1 MQTLLLSITTQQ
13 WLMILAAYLIGAI
26 SFGII
31 ASRLFKLPDPRTIG
45 SGNIGATNV
54 LRTGKKAAALF
65 TLVGDIAK
73 GWLPVWL
80 ASQLNAPLMVVL
92 LVALAVFLGHLYPI
106 YYRFKGGKGVATA
119 LGIMLALA
127 PLLGLMV
134 LITWGIVFKLS
145 KYSSLSAIIA
155 SLLSPVY
162 AWFLG
167 LQHPYIMTIVV
178 IVLLLIWRHRSN
190 IQKLLAGTEA
200 GFGSKS

>member
-1 MQTLLLSITTQQ
+1 MQALLLSITTQQ

-65 TLVGDIAK
+65 TLIGDIAK

-80 ASQLNAPLMVVL
+80 ASQWNAPLMVVL

-106 YYRFKGGKGVATA
+106 YFRFKGGKGVATA

-127 PLLGLMV
+127 PLLGLLV
-134 LITWGIVFKLS
+134 LITWVVVFKLF
-145 KYSSLSAIIA
+145 KYSSLSAIVA

-162 AWFLG
+162 AWLLG
-167 LQHPYIMTIVV
+167 LQHPYIMTIIV
-178 IVLLLIWRHRSN
+178 IVVLLIWRHRSN
-190 IQKLLAGTEA
+190 IQKLSAGTEA
-200 GFGSKS
+200 GFGKS

>member
-1 MQTLLLSITTQQ
+1 MQALLLSITSQQ
-13 WLMILAAYLIGAI
+13 WLMIFVAYLIGAI

-65 TLVGDIAK
+65 TLIGDIVK

-80 ASQLNAPLMVVL
+80 AMQWNTPLMVTL
-92 LVALAVFLGHLYPI
+92 LVAMAVFLGHLYPV

-127 PLLGLMV
+127 PLLGLAV
-134 LITWGIVFKLS
+134 LATWAIVFKLF
-145 KYSSLSAIIA
+145 KYSSLSAIVA
-155 SLLSPVY
+155 SLLAPVY
-162 AWFLG
+162 AWLLS

-178 IVLLLIWRHRSN
+178 IVALLVWRHRSN
-190 IQKLLAGTEA
+190 IKKLLAGTEA
-200 GFGSKS
+200 GFGKS

>member
-1 MQTLLLSITTQQ
+1 MQALLLSITTQQ
-13 WLMILAAYLIGAI
+13 WLMILAAYFIGAI

-65 TLVGDIAK
+65 TLIGDIVK

-80 ASQLNAPLMVVL
+80 AIQWNAPQMVTL
-92 LVALAVFLGHLYPI
+92 LVAMAVFLGHLYPL

-127 PLLGLMV
+127 PLLGLAV
-134 LITWGIVFKLS
+134 LATWGIVFKLF
-145 KYSSLSAIIA
+145 KYSSLSAIVA
-155 SLLSPVY
+155 ALLAPVY
-162 AWFLG
+162 AWLLG
-167 LQHPYIMTIVV
+167 LQHPYIMTIAV
-178 IVLLLIWRHRSN
+178 IVALLIWRHRSN
-190 IQKLLAGTEA
+190 ISKLMAGTEA
-200 GFGSKS
+200 GFGKS

>member
-1 MQTLLLSITTQQ
+1 MQALLLSITTQQ
-13 WLMILAAYLIGAI
+13 WLMVFIAYLIGAI

-31 ASRLFKLPDPRTIG
+31 ASRLFNLPDPRTIG

-65 TLVGDIAK
+65 TLIGDIAK
-73 GWLPVWL
+73 GWLPVFV
-80 ASQLNAPLMVVL
+80 ANQLNAPLMVVL
-92 LVALAVFLGHLYPI
+92 LVALAVFLGHLYPV

-127 PLLGLMV
+127 PLLGLIV
-134 LITWGIVFKLS
+134 LITWGVVFKLF
-145 KYSSLSAIIA
+145 KYSSLSAIVA
-155 SLLSPVY
+155 ALLSPIY
-162 AWFLG
+162 AWLLG

-178 IVLLLIWRHRSN
+178 ITVLLIWRHRSN

-200 GFGSKS
+200 GFGKKS